1 MMKKTIPLIIIILCF
16 GVIDAA
22 GQMNKTEKREWKK
35 RIKKLEPEQ
44 YKQLLDENKSLK
56 GQLSSVKSELNGVDD
71 RIAEKDQQI
80 LTYQEQVSDLRNE
93 LEKAQNQVNTQ
104 NVANTESD
112 SSIDEDKG
120 VVFKVQLGAFKKKD
134 LKKYDNSP
142 NFSAENKDGFQ
153 KLTVGVFRDYWEAD
167 RFKKELRAMGAKEAW
182 VVSYKDGQRVPIK
195 DVLEGV
201 TKKS

>member
-1 MMKKTIPLIIIILCF
+1 MMKKTISLIIIILCF